1 MKNIKKNIRN
11 RKAFSMIE
19 LIFVIVILG
28 ILAGVA
34 VPKMM
39 GTRTDAYISKAKS
52 QIASIKNGIN
62 TSAATSMLSGGCSNR
77 YPVDLNDT
85 ALTTNAV
92 NQKLFGNVLKEPII
106 SSNSDGGWLFT
117 GTAPSGAGAG
127 EIVDGNEIYTF
138 RIEAGRT
145 ATFQYYK
152 AEPSPNSNNIQAGT
166 FYCSSSSN
174 GQDCLTL
181 TK

>member
-1 MKNIKKNIRN
+1 MKKNMKNR
-11 RKAFSMIE
+11 RAFSMIE

-62 TSAATSMLSGGCSNR
+62 TNAATNMLSGGCSNR
-77 YPVDLNDT
+77 YPVDLNNT
-85 ALTTNAV
+85 AITIASGQT
-92 NQKLFGNVLKEPII
+92 LFDNVLKEAII
-106 SSNSDGGWLFT
+106 SSNGDGGWILKALT
-117 GTAPSGAGAG
+117 LVDKAISP
-127 EIVDGNEIYTF
+127 EIFIF
-138 RIEAGRT
+138 KIETGRT
-145 ATFQYYK
+145 VDFTYDD
-152 AEPSPNSNNIQAGT
+152 T
-166 FYCSSSSN
+166 N
-174 GQDCLTL
+174 GLFSCDVDDITTGDDCLIL

>member
-11 RKAFSMIE
+11 KKAFSMIE

-62 TSAATSMLSGGCSNR
+62 TSAATSMLSGGCSSR
-77 YPVDLNDT
+77 YPDDLNDSQVT
-85 ALTTNAV
+85 ASNYTQTGIP
-92 NQKLFGNVLKEPII
+92 LFAGVLKEAII
-106 SSNSDGGWLFT
+106 SSSGDGGWMMSSSTLNVVFS
-117 GTAPSGAGAG
+117 P
-127 EIVDGNEIYTF
+127 EIYTF
-138 RIEAGRT
+138 TIETGRT
-145 ATFQYYK
+145 ATFQYYDT
-152 AEPSPNSNNIQAGT
+152 APTTNPNNIQAGT
-166 FYCSSSSN
+166 FVCTASTQTN
-174 GQDCLTL
+174 DCLIL

>member
-1 MKNIKKNIRN
+1 MIKNIKN

-62 TSAATSMLSGGCSNR
+62 TKAASNLLGGGCSSR
-77 YPVDLNDT
+77 YPVDLNNT
-85 ALTTNAV
+85 AITQNTV
-92 NQKLFGNVLKEPII
+92 GQSLFGNVLKEAII
-106 SSNSDGGWLFT
+106 SSDGDGGWIGKTLT
-117 GTAPSGAGAG
+117 QTANKDLSP
-127 EIVDGNEIYTF
+127 EVYTF

-145 ATFQYYK
+145 VDFTYT
-152 AEPSPNSNNIQAGT
+152 NSDGLFTCGGETQAG
-166 FYCSSSSN
+166 
-174 GQDCLTL
+174 DCLTL